1 MWKFILASFLIIV
14 GSVEIVL
21 AFNKGLRETLMQ
33 SSPLRSNRAEPPVLL
48 LAGISALIMGTGI
61 LLYGLIW

>member
-14 GSVEIVL
+14 GCVEIVL

>member
-33 SSPLRSNRAEPPVLL
+33 SSPLRANRAEPPVLL

>member
-48 LAGISALIMGTGI
+48 LAGISALITGTGI

>member
-61 LLYGLIW
+61 LLYGLVW